1 MLGEIRDSET
11 ASIAVKASITGH
23 LVVSTLHTNNTA
35 SSVSRL
41 IDMGI
46 EPYLLSDSLVGIIA
60 QRLVRRLCECGRDN
74 TREATDEEKRILGV
88 ALDKPCKLHEPKGC
102 KLCNNIGYYGRIGVY
117 EIMPITKR
125 LKRMIAD
132 KRNADD
138 IMDAAVEEGMHT
150 LRASAVEYVFD
161 GTTTFSE
168 MMKITYNVDN

>member
-1 MLGEIRDSET
+1 MLFRS
-11 ASIAVKASITGH
+11 
-23 LVVSTLHTNNTA
+23 
-35 SSVSRL
+35 
-41 IDMGI
+41 
-46 EPYLLSDSLVGIIA
+46 
-60 QRLVRRLCECGRDN
+60 
-74 TREATDEEKRILGV
+74 
-88 ALDKPCKLHEPKGC
+88 
-102 KLCNNIGYYGRIGVY
+102 GVY

-150 LRASAVEYVFD
+150 LRASAAEYVLD